1 MASRCRLTLLDPDIE
16 ISSALMMAHARG
28 IIHRDIRPANLIVNS
43 LRQAMLRDFGM
54 AEWTPVRDA
63 SSHGLAAGG
72 GAHSASFDTG
82 GLVSSSGS
90 PEREGS
96 TALDARADLIGV
108 GILDAPSARLLNP
121 SLPLELDVLIQRTL
135 EGDREI
141 RGFRTRMSAS

>member
-1 MASRCRLTLLDPDIE
+1 
-16 ISSALMMAHARG
+16 MMAHARG
-28 IIHRDIRPANLIVNS
+28 IIHRDIRPANPGSGRFKPRVGC
-43 LRQAMLRDFGM
+43 RRG
-54 AEWTPVRDA
+54 R
-63 SSHGLAAGG
+63 
-72 GAHSASFDTG
+72 AHSSFDTG
-82 GLVSSSGS
+82 RGLVSSSGS